1 MSSSSSLKSCLHF
14 SRTKSFSLLI
24 FTKTC
29 SSTDRTV
36 PAAKGH
42 FCQWWVE
49 TGGVS
54 GEVATVTEQ
63 QQVLAISTSALL
75 AQSLLLVL
83 HHLDHLLLLVD
94 LLLRHLGLARLLLAK
109 LLPHTHRGEGNSVN
123 WTARRNFCP
132 LHDAHQ
138 AE

>member
-14 SRTKSFSLLI
+14 SRTKSLSLLI
-24 FTKTC
+24 ITKTR

-49 TGGVS
+49 TGGVG
-54 GEVATVTEQ
+54 GEVATVTEK

-83 HHLDHLLLLVD
+83 HHLHHLLLLVD

-109 LLPHTHRGEGNSVN
+109 LLPHTHRVEGNSVN
-123 WTARRNFCP
+123 WTARRHFCP